1 MSVCTLVQGP
11 AQARGIV
18 SSGAA
23 LRWLWATSVGAGN
36 WTESSPTA
44 VCAISHSA
52 TMKPSSNPFLR
63 VSLSTCRGQNE
74 GERTGR
80 KRQTDPSRVVH
91 TCDPVLRKWEQ
102 KDEEWKAIQS
112 SPEKLRPTWGYVDPA
127 LKKKKRRGAERRT
140 NRDGVKYE
148 ELEPVFRRLVRGFRL
163 NCRTRL
169 FQRVGL
175 ALRFQRSSLP
185 IELLL
190 SIH

>member
-1 MSVCTLVQGP
+1 MHISKRAYRDQRHCVLWSCVEV
-11 AQARGIV
+11 IV
-18 SSGAA
+18 GHQC
-23 LRWLWATSVGAGN
+23 GAGN
-36 WTESSPTA
+36 WTESSSTA
-44 VCAISHSA
+44 VCAINHSA

-63 VSLSTCRGQNE
+63 VSLSTCTEQNE

-80 KRQTDPSRVVH
+80 KGKTDPGRVVH

-102 KDEEWKAIQS
+102 EEQEWKAIQS

-127 LKKKKRRGAERRT
+127 LKKEEGEEERRT

-148 ELEPVFRRLVRGFRL
+148 ELEPVFRRLVRGFSL
-163 NCRTRL
+163 NCRTRP

-175 ALRFQRSSLP
+175 ALMFQRSSLP

-190 SIH
+190 SIR